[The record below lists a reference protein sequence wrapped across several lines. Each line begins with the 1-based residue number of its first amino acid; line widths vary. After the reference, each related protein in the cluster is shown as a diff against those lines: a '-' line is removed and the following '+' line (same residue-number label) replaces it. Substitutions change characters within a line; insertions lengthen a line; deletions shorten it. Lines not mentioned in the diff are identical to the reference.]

1 MEWFDGLEL
10 AGEAIHTETL
20 KRPAGFFWMGTP
32 PQAVTMGQFS
42 LRLRGAMTVDDGGR
56 HTFSLISLGRSRLLL
71 DGNLLVDNWTR
82 QARGSSFY
90 GFGSTE
96 VKAEADLAVGTTHEV
111 VVEFACPPGAPSA
124 GLTVGLQ
131 QPVPGDLLERAV
143 SAASDADLAVVVVGS
158 SAEWESE
165 GHDRLSLELPGRQDE
180 LIARV
185 AAANPRTVVVVNTGS
200 PHALPWCQLVPA
212 VMQIWYGGQEMGHG
226 VTDVIFGDT
235 DPGGRLPTTFPVRLE
250 DSPAYLNYPGEY
262 GAVLYGE
269 GIFAGYRGYDRLGTE
284 PRFCFGHGLTYTSFD
299 YGDLEVTSEAST
311 LRCRVP
317 VTNTGSRRGREVV
330 QLYVHHLASAVSR
343 PERELKA
350 FAKVVLEPA
359 ETATV
364 SLSVERSALATWDSV
379 AARWVVEAGDVEF
392 LVGRSSRDLRAAATV
407 RIE

>member
-1 MEWFDGLEL
+1 
-10 AGEAIHTETL
+10 
-20 KRPAGFFWMGTP
+20 
-32 PQAVTMGQFS
+32 
-42 LRLRGAMTVDDGGR
+42 
-56 HTFSLISLGRSRLLL
+56 
-71 DGNLLVDNWTR
+71 
-82 QARGSSFY
+82 
-90 GFGSTE
+90 
-96 VKAEADLAVGTTHEV
+96 
-111 VVEFACPPGAPSA
+111 
-124 GLTVGLQ
+124 
-131 QPVPGDLLERAV
+131 
-143 SAASDADLAVVVVGS
+143 
-158 SAEWESE
+158 
-165 GHDRLSLELPGRQDE
+165 
-180 LIARV
+180 
-185 AAANPRTVVVVNTGS
+185 
-200 PHALPWCQLVPA
+200 
-212 VMQIWYGGQEMGHG
+212 
-226 VTDVIFGDT
+226 
-235 DPGGRLPTTFPVRLE
+235 LE

-269 GIFAGYRGYDRLGTE
+269 GIFAGYRGYDRLGIE

-364 SLSVERSALATWDSV
+364 SLSVERSALATWDPV
-379 AARWVVEAGDVEF
+379 AAGWVIEAGDVEF